1 MADAKPSVSLL
12 WRTTEAVAGVLSP
25 AERLAVLGDLAES
38 HARAG
43 DALRHVAGLVLR
55 RQFHHT
61 CSMAGL
67 IGIFVLAL
75 PAGIALSERGT
86 HWAAGAGVYLWSYLD
101 AGSVESL
108 RRTIWATGSA
118 TGADIVAWV
127 LLNAVTL
134 AVWSCAAGWAL
145 GLFARR
151 GIWMSVIAFYGI
163 VLLNSS
169 IRHGIGILPG
179 HPAFAAFGVVAAAT
193 AVHGALLVIAP
204 ALYGLRWSLTRRPVS
219 PPAMA
224 LLAVVAALLTYRAV
238 GLS

>member
-1 MADAKPSVSLL
+1 M
-12 WRTTEAVAGVLSP
+12 WRTTEAVASLLSP

-43 DALRHVAGLVLR
+43 EALRHVAGLVLR
-55 RQFHHT
+55 RQFHQT

-67 IGIFVLAL
+67 LGVFVLAV
-75 PAGIALSERGT
+75 PAAIALSERGT
-86 HWAAGAGVYLWSYLD
+86 HWAAGAGVYLWTYLH
-101 AGSVESL
+101 AGSLESL
-108 RRTIWATGSA
+108 RRTVWAAGSA
-118 TGADIVAWV
+118 TSADIVTWV

-145 GLFARR
+145 GIFARR
-151 GIWMSVIAFYGI
+151 GIWMSVVAFYGI

-193 AVHGALLVIAP
+193 AVHGALLMVAP
-204 ALYGLRWSLTRRPVS
+204 ALCGLRWSLARRRVSMPV
-219 PPAMA
+219 MG
-224 LLAVVAALLTYRAV
+224 LLAVGAALLTYRAV
-238 GLS
+238 GL